1 MIKKFFVIFQLLIF
15 MMVVYWAVDNIDFT
29 HFMTTILSISISVFM
44 VILLQRMTP
53 FIFLSTRL
61 MYLFGLDFKFSL
73 NYSSLC
79 VVANCVLPFRLGE
92 LYKIALIKN
101 KMDVSFFVT
110 TYMIF
115 IERLLDVTSLLLII
129 LFFAVQYVDGS
140 KFATLLLFIVASW
153 LVLILLIAFQKK
165 LLRLKILKKIR
176 YVVKLAF
183 SDHRIHKYFIHILLS
198 TFLVWAMNVTHVYLV
213 CNYAFDLNLPLFS
226 IFVVCVA
233 IFSSSA
239 FGGLPGGIG
248 VMEGA
253 VMLVLLQFNICKV
266 DALACALMFRILYI
280 FAPIVLVIV
289 SYISIS
295 LQGRRNHIF
304 YR

>member
-15 MMVVYWAVDNIDFT
+15 MTVVYWAINNIDFT
-29 HFMTTILSISISVFM
+29 QVKTTMLSISISVFM
-44 VILLQRMTP
+44 VVLLQRMTP
-53 FIFLSTRL
+53 FFFLSTRL
-61 MYLFGLDFKFSL
+61 MYLFGLDFKHSL

-92 LYKIALIKN
+92 LYKITLIKN
-101 KMDVSFFVT
+101 KMDISFFVT
-110 TYMIF
+110 TYKIF

-129 LFFAVQYVDGS
+129 LTFAVNFVENNKLS
-140 KFATLLLFIVASW
+140 TLLLFIVVSW
-153 LVLILLIAFQKK
+153 LVLILLIAFQRKI
-165 LLRLKILKKIR
+165 LSLKILKKLR
-176 YVVKLAF
+176 YVVKLAI
-183 SDHRIHKYFIHILLS
+183 SDQRIHKYYFHLLLS
-198 TFLVWAMNVTHVYLV
+198 TILVWSMNVIHVYLV
-213 CNYAFDLNLPLFS
+213 CNFALNLNLSIFS
-226 IFVVCVA
+226 VFVVCVA
-233 IFSSSA
+233 IFASSA

-295 LQGRRNHIF
+295 LQGRKNHLF
-304 YR
+304 LR

>member
-1 MIKKFFVIFQLLIF
+1 MIKKFFVIFQLLIL
-15 MMVVYWAVDNIDFT
+15 MMVVYWAIDNIDFT
-29 HFMTTILSISISVFM
+29 QFKTTMLSISISVFM
-44 VILLQRMTP
+44 VVLLQRMTP

-61 MYLFGLDFKFSL
+61 MYLFGLDFNFSL

-79 VVANCVLPFRLGE
+79 VVANCVLPFRFGE

-101 KMDVSFFVT
+101 KMDTSFFVT
-110 TYMIF
+110 TYKIF

-129 LFFAVQYVDGS
+129 LSFAVQYVDGN
-140 KFATLLLFIVASW
+140 KLVTLLLFIVASW
-153 LVLILLIAFQKK
+153 LVLVLAIAFQKQI
-165 LLRLKILKKIR
+165 LSLNILKKLR
-176 YVVKLAF
+176 YVVNLAI
-183 SDHRIHKYFIHILLS
+183 SDQRIHKNFFHLLLS
-198 TFLVWAMNVTHVYLV
+198 TILVWAMNVMHVYLV
-213 CNYAFDLNLPLFS
+213 CNYAFNLNLSLFS

-233 IFSSSA
+233 IFASSA

-266 DALACALMFRILYI
+266 DALACALMFRVLYI

-289 SYISIS
+289 SFISINLRS
-295 LQGRRNHIF
+295 RRNHF
-304 YR
+304 FLR